1 MAQIKN
7 RQEIELIKQACKLTD
22 AIFERMKRNFV
33 FKTEKELE

>member
-7 RQEIELIKQACKLTD
+7 RQEIELIKHACKLTD